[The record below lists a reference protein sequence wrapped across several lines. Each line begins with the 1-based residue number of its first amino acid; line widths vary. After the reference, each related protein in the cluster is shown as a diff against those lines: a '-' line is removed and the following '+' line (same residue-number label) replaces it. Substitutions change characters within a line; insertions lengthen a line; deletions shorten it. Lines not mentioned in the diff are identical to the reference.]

1 VPDFSLARAPFL
13 EPLYTAEEMQAAEA
27 GHDVPTLM
35 ERAGRAV
42 AEEALR
48 RFPDARSFGAV
59 CGGGANGGDGRIA
72 LEFLRGAGRTAEEG
86 TDGDVL
92 IDALFGTGFKGEP
105 RPEAA
110 AQIEAMN
117 GAGQPVVAVD
127 LPSGVNADT
136 GEVAGA
142 AVRADVTVTMHG
154 RKVGLEVAP
163 GRFHAGEVVVADIG
177 LEPLETEHRL
187 VTPAILD
194 LVPRKG
200 ERDNKY
206 SAGAVLVV
214 GGSPG
219 MGGAV
224 TLTATAAFRAD
235 AGYVTVCSDVEPQL
249 LEAVK
254 RPLDEVFDA
263 VPRHGALAVGPGLGR
278 GEERRALVRRLL
290 QDTDLPAVVDAD
302 GLYGLEPFERSAPTV
317 LTPHSGELGRLL
329 GRESE
334 WVDAHRLE
342 AVRDA
347 STRFGCVCLLKG
359 ADTLVAAPGSS
370 LEAPLAEPSAP
381 GQEPARLRRDGI
393 LACRLTHPSLA
404 TAGSGDVL
412 TGVIG
417 AFLAK
422 GLEARLAAAAAAVA
436 CDRAAGLGSERG
448 LVASDVAA
456 LLPGALGQDRAD
468 AAL

>member
-1 VPDFSLARAPFL
+1 MLD
-13 EPLYTAEEMQAAEA
+13 PLYTAEEMKAAEA
-27 GHDVPTLM
+27 GHEVPTLM

-48 RFPDARSFGAV
+48 RYPDARSFSAV

-72 LEFLRGAGRTAEEG
+72 LEVLRAAGRDAAEG
-86 TDGDVL
+86 TDGEVL
-92 IDALFGTGFKGEP
+92 VDALFGTGFHGEP
-105 RPEAA
+105 RPAAA
-110 AQIEAMN
+110 AQIEALN
-117 GAGQPVVAVD
+117 ASGRPVVAVD

-136 GEVAGA
+136 GEIAGA

-163 GRFHAGEVVVADIG
+163 GRFNAGEVVVADIG
-177 LEPLETEHRL
+177 LESRETTHRL
-187 VTPAILD
+187 VTPEVLE

-219 MGGAV
+219 MDGAV
-224 TLTATAAFRAD
+224 TLSATAAFRAD
-235 AGYVTVCSDVEPQL
+235 AGYVTVCSDVEPQI

-254 RPLDEVFDA
+254 RPLMDAFEVSGK
-263 VPRHGALAVGPGLGR
+263 HGALAIGPGLGR
-278 GEERRALVRRLL
+278 SDERRALVRRLL
-290 QDTDLPAVVDAD
+290 EEIDLPAVVDAD
-302 GLYGLEPFERSAPTV
+302 GLYGLEPFDRSAPTV

-329 GRESE
+329 GRDSA

-342 AVRDA
+342 AVSEAAAKFR
-347 STRFGCVCLLKG
+347 CVCLLKG
-359 ADTLVAAPGSS
+359 ADTLVATPG
-370 LEAPLAEPSAP
+370 
-381 GQEPARLRRDGI
+381 DG
-393 LACRLTHPSLA
+393 LLVCRLTHPSLA
-404 TAGSGDVL
+404 TAGTGDVL

-422 GLEARLAAAAAAVA
+422 GMTAHLAAAAAAVA
-436 CDRAAGLGSERG
+436 CDRAAALGPARG

-456 LLPGALGQDRAD
+456 LLPGALPA
-468 AAL
+468 